1 MNYPKYKNRRTRYFS
16 RMLLGFVIINYLLSL
31 IIPWYTYVHGSVL
44 FLIMSYR
51 ILKSYRGFK
60 AFSGVM
66 FSILLMLIVFDF
78 KDFEFTW
85 SLDYVFP
92 GMLIFMSV
100 IFLFMILTKKSSWR
114 KHHDIHVYLLLLNL
128 LMIILMFMNIIT
140 TNIVVIITYGIL
152 VASVIII
159 RLKVGGKYKEDIDKF
174 THY

>member
-51 ILKSYRGFK
+51 ILKSYNGFR
-60 AFSGVM
+60 AFIGVM

-100 IFLFMILTKKSSWR
+100 VFLFMILAKKSSWQ

-128 LMIILMFMNIIT
+128 LMIILMLMNIIT
-140 TNIVVIITYGIL
+140 TNLVVIITYGIL

-159 RLKVGGKYKEDIDKF
+159 RLRVGGKYKEDIDKF